1 MNKKDGLPMTSPT
14 PRPGALR
21 KGKAFTKQ
29 ANISAGF
36 SAAVTST
43 EVVFSLI
50 LSLLTLSA
58 LYHGLQQFSMANEKQ
73 VSLRN
78 QTFFCLLLPI
88 VLIYYTKLTLHDYIR
103 SLCNRRYLQE
113 IDAAQSTVDLAKPV
127 DSLFDVSPP
136 KPAATEDR

>member
-1 MNKKDGLPMTSPT
+1 MNKKDGVPMTSAAA
-14 PRPGALR
+14 RPGSLR

-113 IDAAQSTVDLAKPV
+113 IDAAQS
-127 DSLFDVSPP
+127 
-136 KPAATEDR
+136 